1 MTLNLSLIDD
11 NKLRKELEDLIC
23 NCDDCDMNGYC
34 GCDYPCIFR
43 LTEDKIS
50 EIIIKSRV
58 TLSVESDGEKVALG

>member
-11 NKLRKELEDLIC
+11 NKLRKELEDIIC
-23 NCDDCDMNGYC
+23 NCDDCDINGYC
-34 GCDYPCIFR
+34 DCDYPCRSR

-58 TLSVESDGEKVALG
+58 TLSVESDGEKVTFG